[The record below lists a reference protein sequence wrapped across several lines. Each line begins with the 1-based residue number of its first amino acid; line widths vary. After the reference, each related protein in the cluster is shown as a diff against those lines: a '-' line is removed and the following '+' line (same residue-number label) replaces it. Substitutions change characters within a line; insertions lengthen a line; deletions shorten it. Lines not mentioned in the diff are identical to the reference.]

1 MFAIVKDGAIQQVA
15 PSVQRLF
22 SYTVPEG
29 AGFNSMVEF
38 MVSKNV
44 VEVVN
49 AERKNEEYY
58 FVTPGDLTL
67 VGGVAT
73 QQYINTAKRLV
84 DEDAKDSGGNQI
96 YVQEWDADANDGA
109 GDMVDTSEKQ
119 INYGLKTSKTAQV
132 KQIAN
137 SSLARTDWV
146 VIRKAERDVDIPSAT
161 ATYRAAV
168 ITECARLEAAI
179 AGAADVDALAVV
191 MGVQNWPKES

>member
-1 MFAIVKDGAIQQVA
+1 M
-15 PSVQRLF
+15 L
-22 SYTVPEG
+22 
-29 AGFNSMVEF
+29 EF
-38 MVSKNV
+38 MVKKNV

-67 VGGVAT
+67 VGGTPT
-73 QQYINTAKRLV
+73 QQYTNNAKEMGDKT
-84 DEDAKDSGGNQI
+84 DEDGS
-96 YVQEWDADANDGA
+96 
-109 GDMVDTSEKQ
+109 TS
-119 INYGLKTSKTAQV
+119 YGLKTSKTAQV
-132 KQIAN
+132 KGIAN
-137 SSLARTDWV
+137 SLLTKTDWV

-191 MGVQNWPKES
+191 MGAQNWPKES

>member
-29 AGFNSMVEF
+29 AGFNSMLEF
-38 MVSKNV
+38 MVSKSV

-67 VGGVAT
+67 VGGTPT
-73 QQYINTAKRLV
+73 QQYTNNAK
-84 DEDAKDSGGNQI
+84 EMSDSTVTDSDGNEVI
-96 YVQEWDADANDGA
+96 
-109 GDMVDTSEKQ
+109 TK
-119 INYGLKTSKTAQV
+119 GLKTSKTDQV
-132 KQIAN
+132 KQFAN
-137 SSLARTDWV
+137 SLLTKTDWT
-146 VIRKAERDVDIPSAT
+146 VIRKYERDVAIPDAT

-191 MGVQNWPKES
+191 MGAQNWPEES

>member
-29 AGFNSMVEF
+29 AGFSSMLEF
-38 MVSKNV
+38 MVKKNV

-67 VGGVAT
+67 VGGTPT
-73 QQYINTAKRLV
+73 QQYTNNAKEMGDKT
-84 DEDAKDSGGNQI
+84 DEDGI
-96 YVQEWDADANDGA
+96 
-109 GDMVDTSEKQ
+109 TS
-119 INYGLKTSKTAQV
+119 YGLKTSKTAQV
-132 KQIAN
+132 KGIAN
-137 SSLARTDWV
+137 SLLTKTDWV

-191 MGVQNWPKES
+191 MGAQNWPKES